1 MCSGFNSFAEEAV
14 KNVVQTPPSSTN
26 ISVDANTIG
35 SNNVT
40 PLST

>member
-14 KNVVQTPPSSTN
+14 KNVEQTPPSSSA
-26 ISVDANTIG
+26 ISVDVHTDG